1 MLRALSILDFE
12 AIPKHFSLR
21 SRWGD
26 YKMGYLNR
34 LKDTKAWRS
43 TRPITPIVTLTT
55 IRITMS
61 LADPRHAATFF
72 VS

>member
-12 AIPKHFSLR
+12 AIPNHFSLR
-21 SRWGD
+21 CRLGD

-34 LKDTKAWRS
+34 SKDTEAWRS
-43 TRPITPIVTLTT
+43 TRPITSIITLTT
-55 IRITMS
+55 TRTTMS
-61 LADPRHAATFF
+61 LADPHHAATFF